1 MPCNSVSFC
10 FRYFSSP
17 VYLFTCFP
25 VHLSPSAI
33 IPNMILVTGATGFIG
48 RTLVR
53 QLSSIGY
60 PMRALIR
67 PSPRTPRL
75 PKGVPVEVAVVSLAD
90 RRGLRAALR
99 DVETVFHLASAEN
112 QGSRGDLLT
121 ADIQGTENLV
131 EAAADAGVDRIVY
144 LSHIGAARASGYPA
158 FKAKGIAEEH
168 IRNGNVPYT
177 ILRTS
182 LVYGPEDHFTNNLAR
197 LIRFF
202 PGIFPIPAGGRTVV
216 QPVWVEDLVTCM
228 LWSLENSDTIN
239 QVYELGGSEF
249 FTLQQILETIMEVTD
264 RNRFLVQLSPITL
277 RAFTVFFESIVP
289 NFPISSFWLD
299 YFAVNRTCAIDS
311 MPRYFGLMPARF
323 TYRLDYLIRKAW
335 VQRAWDSVKKS
346 AASLRPR

>member
-1 MPCNSVSFC
+1 
-10 FRYFSSP
+10 
-17 VYLFTCFP
+17 
-25 VHLSPSAI
+25 
-33 IPNMILVTGATGFIG
+33 MILVTGATGFIG

-99 DVETVFHLASAEN
+99 GVETIFHLASAEN
-112 QGSRGDLLT
+112 QGSRGDLLI

-131 EAAADAGVDRIVY
+131 EAAADAGVDRIVF
-144 LSHIGAARASGYPA
+144 LSHIGAARASAYPA

-168 IRNGNVPYT
+168 IRNGKVPYT

-197 LIRFF
+197 LIRSSL
-202 PGIFPIPAGGRTVV
+202 GVFPIPAGGRTVV

-228 LWSLENSDTIN
+228 LWSLENNDTIN

-249 FTLQQILETIMEVTD
+249 FTLQQILETIMDVTD
-264 RNRFLVQLSPITL
+264 RNRFLLPLSPITL
-277 RAFTVFFESIVP
+277 RAITVFLEGIVP

-335 VQRAWDSVKKS
+335 YQRAWDSVKKS

>member
-1 MPCNSVSFC
+1 
-10 FRYFSSP
+10 
-17 VYLFTCFP
+17 
-25 VHLSPSAI
+25 
-33 IPNMILVTGATGFIG
+33 MILVSGATGFIG
-48 RTLVR
+48 RALVR

-60 PMRALIR
+60 PLRALIR

-90 RRGLRAALR
+90 KRGLRAALR

-144 LSHIGAARASGYPA
+144 LSHIGAARASAYPA

-168 IRNGNVPYT
+168 IRSGKVPYT

-182 LVYGPEDHFTNNLAR
+182 LVYGPEDHFTNNLSR
-197 LIRFF
+197 LIRSSM
-202 PGIFPIPAGGRTVV
+202 GVFPIPAGGRTVV

-228 LWSLENSDTIN
+228 LWSLENNNTIN

-249 FTLQQILETIMEVTD
+249 FTLQQIIETIMEVT
-264 RNRFLVQLSPITL
+264 RRKRFLLSLSPTTL
-277 RAFTVFFESIVP
+277 RALTVFLESVLP

-299 YFAVNRTCAIDS
+299 YFAVNRTCSVDS
-311 MPRYFGLMPARF
+311 MPRHFGLMPARF
-323 TYRLDYLIRKAW
+323 TYRLDYLIRKTW
-335 VQRAWDSVKKS
+335 YQRAWDSLSKS

>member
-1 MPCNSVSFC
+1 
-10 FRYFSSP
+10 
-17 VYLFTCFP
+17 
-25 VHLSPSAI
+25 
-33 IPNMILVTGATGFIG
+33 MILVTGATGFIG

-99 DVETVFHLASAEN
+99 GVETIFHLASAEN

-131 EAAADAGVDRIVY
+131 EAAADAGVDRIVF
-144 LSHIGAARASGYPA
+144 LSHIGAARASAYPA

-168 IRNGNVPYT
+168 IRNGKVPYT

-197 LIRFF
+197 LIRSSL
-202 PGIFPIPAGGRTVV
+202 GVFPIPAGGRTVV

-228 LWSLENSDTIN
+228 LWSLENNDTIN

-249 FTLQQILETIMEVTD
+249 FTLQQILETIMDVTD
-264 RNRFLVQLSPITL
+264 RNRFLLPLSPITL
-277 RAFTVFFESIVP
+277 RAITVFLEGIVP

-335 VQRAWDSVKKS
+335 YQRAWDSVKKS